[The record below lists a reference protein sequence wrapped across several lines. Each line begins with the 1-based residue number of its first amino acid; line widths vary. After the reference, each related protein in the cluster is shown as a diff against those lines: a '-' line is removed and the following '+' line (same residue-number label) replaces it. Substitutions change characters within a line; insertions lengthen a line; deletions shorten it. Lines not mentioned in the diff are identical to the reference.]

1 MPETPPVPPE
11 PALKDFLDE
20 VVVPIL
26 VARFLR
32 EHAAH
37 AAERA
42 REESLTGSEHRDGEN
57 VAAGLSRS

>member
-1 MPETPPVPPE
+1 MAWAPPPLPDL
-11 PALKDFLDE
+11 ALKNFLDE
-20 VVVPIL
+20 VVIPLL

-37 AAERA
+37 AAEGA
-42 REESLTGSEHRDGEN
+42 REESPTGSEHRDGEN